1 MRLGHSLMKRYQ
13 VRAMGSMQDFA
24 FAGRGRVCHI
34 FHMNKVAAFWV
45 IIALMVGFAGAAEII
60 DGVVAYVNN
69 RVVTVGEVRR
79 AISAQRRELMRSY
92 EGEDLIARV
101 NAAYEEALELLV
113 DRALILTEF
122 DRLLEQNKLQI
133 PMAAIEGR
141 VDELIERSV
150 GMDRTSLMDAL
161 VKDGMSLEALRR
173 PYRERV
179 IIAILR
185 NKEVDSKVRI
195 SPGRVRE
202 VYMERSQD
210 YARAAR
216 IRLSMMEWKGAGKE
230 VRAMAETVR
239 ARLLDGAGF
248 ETLAREQSQGAYRDK
263 GGDRGWLEVDDLRRE
278 IRDAVAELEDGEV
291 SELIE
296 VGARVYL
303 ARVVAREA
311 ADVRPLDA
319 VHDEIV
325 AELQDESSRELYAAW
340 IARLK
345 QKSYL
350 RIVSDVITEEDMP
363 PPRPATSD

>member
-1 MRLGHSLMKRYQ
+1 
-13 VRAMGSMQDFA
+13 
-24 FAGRGRVCHI
+24 
-34 FHMNKVAAFWV
+34 MNKVVAFLG
-45 IIALMVGFAGAAEII
+45 IIALLVGSTGAAEII

-92 EGEDLIARV
+92 EGKDLVTRV
-101 NAAYEEALELLV
+101 NAAYAEAVDLLV

-122 DRLLEQNKLQI
+122 DRLLEQKKLQI
-133 PMAAIEGR
+133 PMEAIEGR

-185 NKEVDSKVRI
+185 NMEVDSKVRV

-202 VYMERSQD
+202 VYEERLQG
-210 YARAAR
+210 YARPAR
-216 IRLSMMEWKGAGKE
+216 IRLSMMEWKGAGQE
-230 VRAMAETVR
+230 VRATAQDVR
-239 ARLLDGAGF
+239 ARLLDGARF
-248 ETLAREQSQGAYRDK
+248 ETLAREYSQGAYRDK
-263 GGDRGWLEVDDLRRE
+263 GGDRGWLEINDLRRE
-278 IRDAVAELEDGEV
+278 IKDAVAGLEDGEV

-296 VGARVYL
+296 VGARFYL

-311 ADVRPLDA
+311 ADVRPLAA

-325 AELQDESSRELYAAW
+325 DDLQDKASRELYTAW
-340 IARLK
+340 IERLK

-363 PPRPATSD
+363 MPRPATSD